1 MTGCHLGL
9 ISNNPEGLIR
19 FYTEKL
25 GFTEGESRALP
36 SGLVETVFGLQ
47 VECRMTKLHRGE
59 VTLEVFSPQDL
70 QLRPLADRQAGYNH
84 FGLWVE
90 DKKSFCRRLADQG
103 VEVIEAPYQ
112 DRFVYFVKD
121 PDGNRIEIFDA

>member
-1 MTGCHLGL
+1 MNGCHLGL
-9 ISNNPEGLIR
+9 ISDDPTALIR

-25 GFTEGESRALP
+25 GFSEGENRTIP
-36 SGLVETVFGLQ
+36 SDLVHEIFGLP

-59 VTLEVFSPQDL
+59 MILEVFSPL
-70 QLRPLADRQAGYNH
+70 GLEIEPRADTQAGYNH

-90 DKKSFCRRLADQG
+90 DKKQFCRQLAEQG
-103 VEVIEAPYQ
+103 VEVIETPYK

-121 PDGNRIEIFDA
+121 PDGNRIEIFET